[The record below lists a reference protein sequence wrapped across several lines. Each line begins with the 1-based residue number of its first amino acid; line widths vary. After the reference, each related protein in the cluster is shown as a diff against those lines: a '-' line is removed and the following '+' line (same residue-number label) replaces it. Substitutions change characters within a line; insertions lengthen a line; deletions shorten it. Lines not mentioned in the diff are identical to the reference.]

1 MKKWQC
7 TVCGYIHHG
16 VEPPETCPV
25 CGADRSQFVEIRDVD
40 EKLSGAGG
48 GDAKLSPTVSS
59 PMPDASP
66 SSLLDMANNL
76 MIRHH
81 LHPISVHVPNGM
93 VPAIVVFVFL
103 AVLFHAPTLARAAFY
118 NTVFVLL
125 SPPVV
130 LYCGF
135 NEWKIKYKGGTTRI
149 FIAKIAAACVVTVT
163 SVIIVAWYLLSPELA
178 QTGYALRSGFLLL
191 HLVMLAAT
199 GVAGFIGGKLVF
211 KD

>member
-7 TVCGYIHHG
+7 TVCGYIHTG
-16 VEPPETCPV
+16 DEPPETCPV

-40 EKLSGAGG
+40 EKLSGAGDG
-48 GDAKLSPTVSS
+48 NAKLSPTVSS
-59 PMPDASP
+59 PTSDASP

-93 VPAIVVFVFL
+93 VPAIVVFIFL

-125 SPPVV
+125 SLPVV
-130 LYCGF
+130 LYTGF